1 MPKRD
6 FNKVA
11 TLLKSHLG
19 VGILHIFRTHFLK
32 NTSEELIL
40 NLPGTQVYLTVSLA
54 LQKKILS
61 SVLSH
66 ESVVLKKS
74 SLPRIFVHC
83 SSLQFNLIRAIVLLI
98 GK

>member
-11 TLLKSHLG
+11 PLLNSHFG
-19 VGILHIFRTHFLK
+19 VGILHIFW
-32 NTSEELIL
+32 TSEELIL

-54 LQKKILS
+54 LQKKILP

>member
-1 MPKRD
+1 MPKWD

-11 TLLKSHLG
+11 TLLKSHFG
-19 VGILHIFRTHFLK
+19 VGVLHIFWTPFLK
-32 NTSEELIL
+32 NTSEERLL

-54 LQKKILS
+54 LQKEKLACG
-61 SVLSH
+61 LSH
-66 ESVVLKKS
+66 GSVVLKKS
-74 SLPRIFVHC
+74 SVPRMSVHC